1 MKNKPNKNET
11 MKKLITACTAALFAT
26 ALFAGAPAALSEN
39 GEGEKVS
46 LKIDTKQSKI
56 FWTGKKVTGQHNGTL
71 MIKSGFVELEDEV
84 PTKVHIEFDLT
95 TIVCEDLKDPGT
107 NAKLIG
113 HLKSDDFF
121 SVKKYPVGTFTATEF
136 TPISGAEGRDA
147 NYTVKG
153 DLTIKGITGPVEFEA
168 FISAKGKM
176 LVSNGDL
183 TFDRTKYDI
192 RYGSG
197 SFFDGLGDKM
207 IYDDV
212 ELTYV
217 ISTGL
222 NN

>member
-1 MKNKPNKNET
+1 
-11 MKKLITACTAALFAT
+11 MKKMMTTLTALCFALV
-26 ALFAGAPAALSEN
+26 LFAGN
-39 GEGEKVS
+39 GEGEKIS

-56 FWTGKKVTGQHNGTL
+56 FWTGKKVTGEHTGTV
-71 MIKSGFVELEDEV
+71 MIKSGYVELEDEMPV
-84 PTKVHIEFDLT
+84 KVLIEFDLT
-95 TIVCEDLKDPGT
+95 TIVCTDLKDPGT

-121 SVKKYPVGTFTATEF
+121 SVQKHPTGTFEATTF
-136 TPISGAEGRDA
+136 TPIAGAEGREA
-147 NYTVKG
+147 NYKVKG
-153 DLTIKGITGPVEFEA
+153 ELTIKGITNPVEFDA

-183 TFDRTKYDI
+183 KFDRTKFDV